1 MCQTHGE
8 RGPGGQIQGH
18 PRPTLWEHRWEL
30 GMTDPPPRVHPAP
43 SSQGPSSP
51 EGSSGRRLFLATSA
65 SAPKPRPTARPA
77 RRGLRALGICLG
89 TGHVPIAPPPTRP
102 GAAPEIQPRFPGSL
116 ADTPDTLGRRWQ
128 GGSGRRHTPA
138 VFRIWLTAG
147 ARRGKA
153 SPPPPPPSLQA
164 PRTREY
170 TPSQRTTGS
179 HTAGGAQQRWN
190 TDQEWSWAK
199 DILTTRQPLGTQPP
213 SSQSV

>member
-102 GAAPEIQPRFPGSL
+102 GAAPETQPRFPGSL
-116 ADTPDTLGRRWQ
+116 ADTPDTLGRRWGVGGWSAAGDTHLLFSGSGSLQVLAGEKPPRHPHPLHYRLPGHANTPQVNVQLGATLQ
-128 GGSGRRHTPA
+128 GG
-138 VFRIWLTAG
+138 
-147 ARRGKA
+147 
-153 SPPPPPPSLQA
+153 PSRDGTWTRNGLG
-164 PRTREY
+164 PRT
-170 TPSQRTTGS
+170 S
-179 HTAGGAQQRWN
+179 
-190 TDQEWSWAK
+190 
-199 DILTTRQPLGTQPP
+199 
-213 SSQSV
+213 

>member
-1 MCQTHGE
+1 
-8 RGPGGQIQGH
+8 
-18 PRPTLWEHRWEL
+18 
-30 GMTDPPPRVHPAP
+30 MTDPPPRVHPAP

-153 SPPPPPPSLQA
+153 SPPPHPLHYRLPGHANTPQVNVQLGATLQGGPSRDGTWTRNGLG
-164 PRTREY
+164 PRT
-170 TPSQRTTGS
+170 S
-179 HTAGGAQQRWN
+179 
-190 TDQEWSWAK
+190 
-199 DILTTRQPLGTQPP
+199 
-213 SSQSV
+213 